1 MRTSCTNQAHYSLVR
16 MCTPCSR
23 HHPPPHWRSRSRVVV
38 TSHHVLIGSGTVDVH
53 TRSPLRHPSYSSLQT
68 CSLCHHGSDWNLQTF
83 HCFRYCIHAFAVQ
96 HTLQPSLA
104 FCHTST
110 SLVPIP
116 FPLLSP
122 TSQGENNILL

>member
-1 MRTSCTNQAHYSLVR
+1 MHLVYKSSTLQSSMYVHSMYKAPPTAKLEIKISSCCYLTSCLNWF
-16 MCTPCSR
+16 R
-23 HHPPPHWRSRSRVVV
+23 H
-38 TSHHVLIGSGTVDVH
+38 GAVH

-122 TSQGENNILL
+122 TSQGENNIFL